1 MDIKAEITKIVD
13 KIKNDDE
20 LLAKFKKDPIKAVEG
35 ILGVDLHDDIIE
47 KVVEGVKAK
56 AEVLEHGKDDKLVI
70 FKYKAKKNVHHRQ
83 GHRQPYSKL
92 KIVSIG

>member
-35 ILGVDLHDDIIE
+35 ILGVDLPDDIIE

-56 AEVLEHGKDDKLVI
+56 ITLDKAGDILSGI
-70 FKYKAKKNVHHRQ
+70 KK
-83 GHRQPYSKL
+83 L
-92 KIVSIG
+92 F